1 MEDTAFYR
9 YNRLIS
15 LNDVGGDPGVFG
27 RPVEAYHQFCRRIAA
42 DWPATMLTLSTHDTK
57 RSADVRARL
66 HLLSELPA
74 EWDAAVRRWAE
85 HNAPYRAQGYP
96 DRSLEYV
103 MYQTL
108 VGAWPIEEARLTQF
122 LVKAAREANVHTSWT
137 NPVAAYEDA
146 VVQFA
151 AAVMADPEFMGDLQ
165 NFMGR
170 TQIVALGRI
179 NSLAQTALL
188 LTSPGVP
195 DLYQGSELWDLSL
208 VDPDNRRPVDYELR
222 RRLLSEI
229 GALPPAGAIARSD
242 EGVPKLWLIARLL
255 GRRRVTPELFE
266 SKLYTPIEASG
277 AKARHV
283 VAFSRD
289 RLLVVVP
296 RLLVGLG
303 GAWADT
309 AIELPE
315 GEWED
320 LLGEA
325 RVRGGGAV
333 DVATLLHDFPVAVLA
348 RS

>member
-1 MEDTAFYR
+1 
-9 YNRLIS
+9 
-15 LNDVGGDPGVFG
+15 
-27 RPVEAYHQFCRRIAA
+27 
-42 DWPATMLTLSTHDTK
+42 
-57 RSADVRARL
+57 
-66 HLLSELPA
+66 
-74 EWDAAVRRWAE
+74 
-85 HNAPYRAQGYP
+85 
-96 DRSLEYV
+96 

-108 VGAWPIEEARLTQF
+108 VGAWPIDEARLTQF

-146 VVQFA
+146 IVQFA

-179 NSLAQTALL
+179 SSMAQTALL

-229 GALPPAGAIARSD
+229 AGLPAAGAMARVD

-255 GRRRVTPELFE
+255 GRRRRTPELFE
-266 SKLYTPIEASG
+266 SALYTPIEAAG

-296 RLLVGLG
+296 RLLAGLG

-309 AIELPE
+309 VIELPE

-325 RVRGGGAV
+325 PVRGGRPV
-333 DVATLLHDFPVAVLA
+333 EVASLLQDFPVAVLA

>member
-1 MEDTAFYR
+1 
-9 YNRLIS
+9 
-15 LNDVGGDPGVFG
+15 
-27 RPVEAYHQFCRRIAA
+27 
-42 DWPATMLTLSTHDTK
+42 
-57 RSADVRARL
+57 
-66 HLLSELPA
+66 
-74 EWDAAVRRWAE
+74 
-85 HNAPYRAQGYP
+85 
-96 DRSLEYV
+96 

-146 VVQFA
+146 IVQFA

-222 RRLLSEI
+222 RRLLSDI
-229 GALPPAGAIARSD
+229 AALPAAGAMARAD

-255 GRRRVTPELFE
+255 GRRRQTPELFE
-266 SKLYTPIEASG
+266 SRLYTPIEAAG
-277 AKARHV
+277 AKARHA

-309 AIELPE
+309 AVELPE

-320 LLGEA
+320 LLGDT
-325 RVRGGGAV
+325 RVRGGRSV
-333 DVATLLHDFPVAVLA
+333 EVASLLHDFPVAVLA